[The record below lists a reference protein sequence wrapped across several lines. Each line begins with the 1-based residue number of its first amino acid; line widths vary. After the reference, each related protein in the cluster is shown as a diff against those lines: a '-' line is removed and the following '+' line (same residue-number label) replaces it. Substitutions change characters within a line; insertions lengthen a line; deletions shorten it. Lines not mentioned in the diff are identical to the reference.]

1 TVTVFFVKLRK
12 QIKMQVTGKDNFMP
26 LIISEVSDN
35 IGSLTLNNP
44 ARRNALSLELC
55 RELTAALHD
64 FEARKIPAVII
75 RAAKNAAV
83 WSAGHDVSELP
94 RSGRD
99 PLAYNDPLEQGVR
112 AVRKFPAPILAMID
126 ASVWGGAVELA
137 LSCDILI
144 GTRNATFALTPARL
158 GVPYNPAGILRI
170 LSAVGASLIVREMFF
185 TARPLSAERALGVGV
200 LSHLVAPEDIER
212 FTFDMAAE
220 IALLSPLSIQVIK
233 EQIRLLC
240 DATPLSPGTF
250 ERIQGLRRRVYDSK
264 DYREGITAFLEKR
277 KPAYAGE

>member
-1 TVTVFFVKLRK
+1 MSYTQTEVRGH
-12 QIKMQVTGKDNFMP
+12 IG
-26 LIISEVSDN
+26 II
-35 IGSLTLNNP
+35 TL
-44 ARRNALSLELC
+44 AHDAKRNALCQALIDELITDLA
-55 RELTAALHD
+55 R
-64 FEARKIPAVII
+64 FEQEHIRVVVLRARQGA
-75 RAAKNAAV
+75 RV

-137 LSCDILI
+137 MSCDILI

-158 GVPYNPAGILRI
+158 GVPYNPAGILR
-170 LSAVGASLIVREMFF
+170 LMSAIGASLVVREMFF
-185 TARPLSAERALGVGV
+185 TARPLSAERALAIGV
-200 LSHLVAPEDIER
+200 LSNLVEPEDIER
-212 FTFDMAAE
+212 FTLEMAAE

-233 EQIRLLC
+233 EQIRLLG
-240 DATPLSPGTF
+240 DATSLSPGTF

-264 DYREGITAFLEKR
+264 DYREGITAFLERR
-277 KPAYAGE
+277 KPAYTGE

>member
-1 TVTVFFVKLRK
+1 MNLTETEVRGH
-12 QIKMQVTGKDNFMP
+12 IG
-26 LIISEVSDN
+26 II
-35 IGSLTLNNP
+35 TL
-44 ARRNALSLELC
+44 AHDAKRNALSQALIE
-55 RELTAALHD
+55 ELTSDLAQ
-64 FEARKIPAVII
+64 FERDHIRVVVLRARPG
-75 RAAKNAAV
+75 AKV
-83 WSAGHDVSELP
+83 WSAGHDVGELP

-137 LSCDILI
+137 MSCDILV

-158 GVPYNPAGILRI
+158 GVPYNPAGILR
-170 LSAVGASLIVREMFF
+170 LMSALGASLVLREMFF
-185 TARPLSAERALGVGV
+185 TARPLPAQRAYDIGV
-200 LSHLVAPEDIER
+200 LNQLVEPEDLER
-212 FTFDMAAE
+212 VTLEMAAE

-233 EQIRLLC
+233 EQIRLLS

-264 DYREGITAFLEKR
+264 DYVEGISAFLEKR
-277 KPAYAGE
+277 RPQYRGE

>member
-1 TVTVFFVKLRK
+1 
-12 QIKMQVTGKDNFMP
+12 M
-26 LIISEVSDN
+26 
-35 IGSLTLNNP
+35 SLTQTEVRGQVGIITLTHDEK
-44 ARRNALSLELC
+44 RNALSQALIDELIEDLERL
-55 RELTAALHD
+55 EQA
-64 FEARKIPAVII
+64 KI
-75 RAAKNAAV
+75 RAVVLRARPGATV

-99 PLAYNDPLEQGVR
+99 PLAYDDPLEQGIR

-126 ASVWGGAVELA
+126 GSVWGGAVELA

-144 GTRNATFALTPARL
+144 GTRNATFAVTPARL
-158 GVPYNPAGILRI
+158 GVPYNPAGILRL
-170 LSAVGASLIVREMFF
+170 LSAIGSSLVVRELFF
-185 TARPLSAERALGVGV
+185 TARPLSAERAHAIGV
-200 LSHLVAPEDIER
+200 LAHVLEPAELEA
-212 FTFDMAAE
+212 FTLEMAAG

-264 DYREGITAFLEKR
+264 DYMEGISAFLEKR
-277 KPAYAGE
+277 KPVYGGD